1 MINFHD
7 HKKPWG
13 ISLVILCLSL
23 LICMF
28 PGVHNN
34 LSNSY
39 GIIFGMGS
47 LAILLPLPS
56 LFKPWSFLFFLSGM
70 FLIINGILFFATGNL
85 FVDIAQ
91 KFFTVKKI
99 DELTLKEMTMGMSLW
114 IYFIPVVS
122 IGVGINIISLYLST
136 EKVTN
141 DTT

>member
-1 MINFHD
+1 
-7 HKKPWG
+7 
-13 ISLVILCLSL
+13 
-23 LICMF
+23 MF